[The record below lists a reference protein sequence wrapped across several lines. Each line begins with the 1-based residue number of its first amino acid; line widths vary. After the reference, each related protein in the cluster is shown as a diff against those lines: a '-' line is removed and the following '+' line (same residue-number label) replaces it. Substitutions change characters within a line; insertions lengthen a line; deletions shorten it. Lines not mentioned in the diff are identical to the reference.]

1 MQAHGAAKGG
11 YGEFKLGWP
20 VVLSAMLGIGL
31 GLSPLPFYTIGILA
45 PELAREFGWGFAEI
59 LGGLP
64 IMTFA
69 VLLASPLVG
78 LLADRIGVR
87 TVALWSLLLFGLAFA
102 GFAASNGNI
111 TLFYITWGIMAL
123 VGAGTLPV
131 TWTRAVNNRFE
142 VHKGLALGLSLV
154 GTGLFG
160 FACKP
165 YTAWLVEE
173 FGWRIAYLG
182 VAALPLLIALP
193 IAFILFHD
201 VGGRT
206 VTAAERRV
214 ADAERKAVTPGK
226 TFGEALRDWRFW
238 ILAVAFVP
246 ISFAVGGPIPNIE
259 NILRSN
265 GFEAGDIVTL
275 ASLIG
280 LSVIGGRLLGG
291 WLIDRFWAPG
301 VAFVLLS
308 APAVACWLLAQGT
321 TDPVIAGL
329 SIVLIGFAAG
339 VEYDLMAF
347 MVARYFGLKSYGGI
361 YGALYGF
368 FALGAGIGPVIFG
381 QYFDRTGSYETIL
394 IYSAVGLVGGAAL
407 LLLMGKYRTF
417 GPDRVE
423 AVAAAQ
429 RTTDPDFVA

>member
-69 VLLASPLVG
+69 VLLGSPLVG
-78 LLADRIGVR
+78 LLADRVGVR
-87 TVALWSLLLFGLAFA
+87 AVALWSLLLFGLAFA

-154 GTGLFG
+154 GTGMFG

-182 VAALPLLIALP
+182 VAALPLLVALP
-193 IAFILFHD
+193 IAFIFFHD
-201 VGGRT
+201 VGGKT

-214 ADAERKAVTPGK
+214 ADAERKAVTPGLS
-226 TFGEALRDWRFW
+226 FGQALRDWRFW
-238 ILAVAFVP
+238 VLAVAFVP

-291 WLIDRFWAPG
+291 WLIDRIWAPG

-394 IYSAVGLVGGAAL
+394 LYSAIGLVAGAAL
-407 LLLMGKYRTF
+407 LLLMGKYRNF
-417 GPDRVE
+417 GPDRIE
-423 AVAAAQ
+423 ATAAAE
-429 RTTDPDFVA
+429 RTTDPDFAA

>member
-1 MQAHGAAKGG
+1 
-11 YGEFKLGWP
+11 
-20 VVLSAMLGIGL
+20 
-31 GLSPLPFYTIGILA
+31 
-45 PELAREFGWGFAEI
+45 
-59 LGGLP
+59 
-64 IMTFA
+64 
-69 VLLASPLVG
+69 
-78 LLADRIGVR
+78 
-87 TVALWSLLLFGLAFA
+87 
-102 GFAASNGNI
+102 
-111 TLFYITWGIMAL
+111 
-123 VGAGTLPV
+123 
-131 TWTRAVNNRFE
+131 VNNRFD

-160 FACKP
+160 FVCKP

-173 FGWRIAYLG
+173 FGWRVAYLG

-193 IAFILFHD
+193 IAFIFFHD

-214 ADAERKAVTPGK
+214 ADAERKAVTPGLS
-226 TFGEALRDWRFW
+226 FGQSLKDWRFW
-238 ILAVAFVP
+238 VLAVAFVP

-280 LSVIGGRLLGG
+280 LSVIGGRLIGG
-291 WLIDRFWAPG
+291 WLIDRMWAPG

-308 APAVACWLLAQGT
+308 APALACWLLAQGT

-368 FALGAGIGPVIFG
+368 FALGAGIGPVVFG

-394 IYSAVGLVGGAAL
+394 LYSAVGLVAGAAL
-407 LLLMGKYRTF
+407 LLLMGKYRNF
-417 GPDRVE
+417 DGDRTDD
-423 AVAAAQ
+423 VAAAE
-429 RTTDPDFVA
+429 RTADGAA

>member
-1 MQAHGAAKGG
+1 MQAHTAKGG
-11 YGEFKLGWP
+11 YGEFRDGWP
-20 VVLSAMLGIGL
+20 VVTSAMLGIGL

-45 PELAREFGWGFAEI
+45 PELAKEFGWGFAEI

-69 VLLASPLVG
+69 VLVASPAVG
-78 LLADRIGVR
+78 LIADRIGVR
-87 TVALWSLLLFGLAFA
+87 TVALASLFLFGLAYAAFA
-102 GFAASNGNI
+102 FGNGDI
-111 TLFYITWGIMAL
+111 RLFYLTWGVMAF

-131 TWTRAVNNRFE
+131 TWTRAVNNRFD
-142 VHKGLALGLSLV
+142 VRKGLALGLSLV

-173 FGWRIAYLG
+173 FGWRAAYLG

-193 IAFILFHD
+193 IAFFLFHD
-201 VGGRT
+201 VGARSI
-206 VTAAERRV
+206 TAAERRV
-214 ADAERKAVTPGK
+214 ADAERKALTPGMS
-226 TFGEALRDWRFW
+226 FGKALGDWRFW

-265 GFEAGDIVTL
+265 GFGPEQIVTL

-280 LSVIGGRLLGG
+280 LSVIGGRLVGG

-321 TDPVIAGL
+321 TDPMIAGL

-368 FALGAGIGPVIFG
+368 FALGAGIGPVVFG
-381 QYFDRTGSYETIL
+381 QFFDRTGGYGSIL
-394 IYSAVGLVGGAAL
+394 LYSAVGLVAGAAL
-407 LLLMGKYRTF
+407 LLLLGKYRQF
-417 GPDRVE
+417 GPDRAE
-423 AVAAAQ
+423 ATAAAE
-429 RTTDPDFVA
+429 RTSDPDSAA